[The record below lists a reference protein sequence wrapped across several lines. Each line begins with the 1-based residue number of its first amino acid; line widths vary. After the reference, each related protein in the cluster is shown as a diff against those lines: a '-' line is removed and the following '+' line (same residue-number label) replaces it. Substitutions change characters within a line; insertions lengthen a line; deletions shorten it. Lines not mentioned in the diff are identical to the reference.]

1 MNIAKVIHLL
11 VDFMGIQ
18 KIYFTY
24 CVDMVYFSQAIAE
37 LLDSFMRP
45 FLLFKNLLCPANWL
59 SYLLH

>member
-45 FLLFKNLLCPANWL
+45 FLLFKNLLCPAN
-59 SYLLH
+59 